1 MRKNRLI
8 KARNHNYKINI
19 NNKKLENFGYLFCI
33 DCFDMFIHIHEQDII
48 DTIFFNN
55 DYKSD
60 VVALPLTAY
69 RLTMSLFEALLFTKE
84 LEQNSITY
92 SYG

>member
-1 MRKNRLI
+1 
-8 KARNHNYKINI
+8 
-19 NNKKLENFGYLFCI
+19 
-33 DCFDMFIHIHEQDII
+33 MFIHIHEQDII

-60 VVALPLTAY
+60 VVSLPLTAY